1 MAWLAIEV
9 EINGTSRVVMRNTE
23 DGTYSV
29 PAVLNIAEGDEIVG
43 INGTETVTQV
53 TEDSRGEQSFV
64 ATEVSISDEG
74 EDENDDDEQVS
85 E

>member
-23 DGTYSV
+23 DGTYSI
-29 PAVLNIAEGDEIVG
+29 PAVLNIAQGDEIVG
-43 INGTETVTQV
+43 INGTEKVTQV

-74 EDENDDDEQVS
+74 EDEDDDDEQVS